1 MGKVIIWGLKSDYH
15 SHKFIQSAF
24 HKNFLRMGFDSL
36 WVNDRANN
44 AHIIQAGDIVFA
56 VDAAAKNLPIVKGA
70 NYVLHNMSPEAMQ
83 LEENHLVIQV
93 HTSSCS
99 GTNVG
104 IPYVSWDAANR
115 TLFQPW
121 GVPTPPQ
128 TWRSPKRN
136 RSANEYWVGS
146 VWNNE
151 LNQGNTHFI
160 EEYVKAL
167 GQQNISFFAKG
178 TPTRIHPN
186 GISESRSI
194 SYVQN
199 SAVGAAVVGEWQ
211 KNNEY
216 IPCRLFKNVASG
228 ALPSSNADFSVLF
241 GTEGGIFDP
250 DPNLLIQK
258 VLALEY
264 SEKCRL
270 VQEAQQRILP
280 YTYMA
285 GITRIL
291 TFLMN
296 R

>member
-1 MGKVIIWGLKSDYH
+1 M
-15 SHKFIQSAF
+15 
-24 HKNFLRMGFDSL
+24 
-36 WVNDRANN
+36 
-44 AHIIQAGDIVFA
+44 
-56 VDAAAKNLPIVKGA
+56 
-70 NYVLHNMSPEAMQ
+70 
-83 LEENHLVIQV
+83 
-93 HTSSCS
+93 
-99 GTNVG
+99 
-104 IPYVSWDAANR
+104 
-115 TLFQPW
+115 
-121 GVPTPPQ
+121 
-128 TWRSPKRN
+128 
-136 RSANEYWVGS
+136 
-146 VWNNE
+146 
-151 LNQGNTHFI
+151 
-160 EEYVKAL
+160 
-167 GQQNISFFAKG
+167 
-178 TPTRIHPN
+178 
-186 GISESRSI
+186 
-194 SYVQN
+194 
-199 SAVGAAVVGEWQ
+199 
-211 KNNEY
+211 EY